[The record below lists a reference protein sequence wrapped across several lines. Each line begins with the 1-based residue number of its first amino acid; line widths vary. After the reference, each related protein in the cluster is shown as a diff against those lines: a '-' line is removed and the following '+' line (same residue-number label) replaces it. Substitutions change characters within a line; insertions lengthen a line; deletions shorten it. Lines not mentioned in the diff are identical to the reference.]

1 MPDEDNVI
9 DVEAEEI
16 SDSADNLPAVI
27 PKPTAQGNGTHESA
41 EPMPESADAPHTARD
56 WSTYSRPERRCTA
69 HSSRTGE
76 QCKNVAIKGHNVCRY
91 HGGAAKQIK
100 RAAQTRLDNAAEV
113 MAKQLLG
120 IALSADSEAVKLAAV
135 KDALDR
141 TIGKAPTTVEI
152 GPTKPYEE
160 VLEGISTMTRAESR
174 RARGVPDTQDNF
186 AGVDHAHLHAS
197 SQEGAE
203 RQSCTPTAQSDSPD
217 STDHGDR
224 GARRKSFDPTTDTG
238 DFDYQGANRSGQYG
252 ASDSPDSPMHRSG
265 PRHDD
270 RDGQSER
277 RQRPRSQAHH
287 ITGDDAI
294 RLANE
299 ANRAI
304 GALPSMRELESP
316 HKRYRRP

>member
-1 MPDEDNVI
+1 MSDEDSVI

-16 SDSADNLPAVI
+16 PDAPGNLPAVI
-27 PKPTAQGNGTHESA
+27 PKPTTGRNGTHERA
-41 EPMPESADAPHTARD
+41 EPMPNSADAPNKGRD

-100 RAAQTRLDNAAEV
+100 QAAQTRLDNAAEV

-120 IALSADSEAVKLAAV
+120 IAMSADSEAVKLAAV

-160 VLEGISTMTRAESR
+160 LFEGIASGTRAESR
-174 RARGVPDTQDNF
+174 RARGVPDAEYNF
-186 AGVDHAHLHAS
+186 AGFAPPGIGESFGVATQQDPADQ
-197 SQEGAE
+197 SQPAE
-203 RQSCTPTAQSDSPD
+203 TLL
-217 STDHGDR
+217 
-224 GARRKSFDPTTDTG
+224 RRESVDPTTYTG
-238 DFDYQGANRSGQYG
+238 EPGSGSGQAGAASDYSDLRPEHIARQFDPASGANS
-252 ASDSPDSPMHRSG
+252 AVHR
-265 PRHDD
+265 H
-270 RDGQSER
+270 
-277 RQRPRSQAHH
+277 RPRDHDGDTHAGRPARH
-287 ITGDDAI
+287 ISGMEAI
-294 RLANE
+294 RE
-299 ANRAI
+299 ANAANRQI
-304 GALPSMRELESP
+304 GALKAIESP